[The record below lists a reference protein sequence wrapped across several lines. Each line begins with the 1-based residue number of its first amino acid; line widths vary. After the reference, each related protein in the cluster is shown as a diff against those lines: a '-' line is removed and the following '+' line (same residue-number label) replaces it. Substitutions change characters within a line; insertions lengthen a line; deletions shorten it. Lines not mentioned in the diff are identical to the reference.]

1 MGMECTSGKME
12 TDTKESGSF
21 VSNMDKE
28 QICSLTVTPLSGN
41 TSMESQAVLDNTS
54 GKIRPSM

>member
-21 VSNMDKE
+21 VSSMVKE
-28 QICSLTVTPLSGN
+28 QICLPTVTLLSVN
-41 TSMESQAVLDNTS
+41 TSMESHAVLDNTS